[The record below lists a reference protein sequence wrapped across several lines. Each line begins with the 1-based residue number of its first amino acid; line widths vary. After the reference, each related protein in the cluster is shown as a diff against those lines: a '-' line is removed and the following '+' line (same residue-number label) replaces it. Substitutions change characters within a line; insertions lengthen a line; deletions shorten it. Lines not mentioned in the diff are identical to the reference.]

1 MIGWTPHYLLG
12 KLLFVFSLC
21 LIVYVMFLS
30 PFFCLC
36 FAQVASVLLQCLAA
50 LPLLGDPL
58 GLEGC
63 QHSVQPQPFQALWAQ
78 REAKCSAR
86 GRQQPAL
93 EDLGKPGKT
102 TFLHD
107 KVMLGYLCFYTKTTF
122 CHWLVSS
129 KCPWFVCLFKRQ
141 KQLWCK
147 TKTCTPKER
156 MCVIFLMLINSC
168 VVSWALE
175 VSACSCVRK
184 CRGVFSVCI

>member
-1 MIGWTPHYLLG
+1 MIGWTPIIYLESCSLFSLSA
-12 KLLFVFSLC
+12 LLFMWYSCPL
-21 LIVYVMFLS
+21 
-30 PFFCLC
+30 FCLC

-102 TFLHD
+102 AFLHD
-107 KVMLGYLCFYTKTTF
+107 EGVLGYLCFDMRNVF

-129 KCPWFVCLFKRQ
+129 NCPWFVEKTKMLRY
-141 KQLWCK
+141 K
-147 TKTCTPKER
+147 TKTRTPKDVR
-156 MCVIFLMLINSC
+156 DHFNAGNS
-168 VVSWALE
+168 LLNL
-175 VSACSCVRK
+175 
-184 CRGVFSVCI
+184 